1 MPNYSYTWS
10 SGQTTALA
18 SNLSAGTY
26 VLTIEDGNTCENIFT
41 SYVTEPQELSV
52 NITES
57 SYVLTAGT
65 PLGGT
70 APFSYSWREQSNP
83 NTSIGT
89 GMTYTVTNYGSLLC
103 CGNGWKWL
111 YYRIE

>member
-18 SNLSAGTY
+18 SNLSVGTY
-26 VLTIEDGNTCENIFT
+26 VLTIEDGNACENIFT
-41 SYVTEPQELSV
+41 YNVTEPARLTV

-70 APFSYSWREQSNP
+70 APYFIFLVE
-83 NTSIGT
+83 T
-89 GMTYTVTNYGSLLC
+89 
-103 CGNGWKWL
+103 
-111 YYRIE
+111 